1 MSRSSADHGRMA
13 VVMTFSASTPSPALK
28 RGGLK
33 SCQYSVTVVQSHKR
47 RCGDMNRPLTDRLA
61 KCECCPRKCG
71 VNRLGGQAGVCRIRA
86 RIEIAHAGLH
96 FGEEPPIS
104 GTNGSGA
111 IFFAGCN
118 LRCVFCQNY
127 QISQEFQQSHIR
139 TLTIDEL
146 ASEMLRL
153 QAEGAHNINFVSPSH
168 MIFQM
173 ADAIRVARGKGLL
186 VPVVYN
192 SNGYDSVEALQQV
205 RGLVDIYLPDLKYA
219 DNALG
224 KQFSGVRDYAE
235 IVPGALREML
245 DQVGHLE
252 MDDEGIAVRGLLVRH
267 LVLPGYLDNSRSCL
281 RALADLSPDTFVSL
295 MSQYSPQYKAGDFPR
310 INRTLTEDEYD
321 DIVDYALDLG
331 LENAFTQELESQGHY
346 LPDFAQASPFNSAAS
361 NLTSPILELTI
372 RE

>member
-1 MSRSSADHGRMA
+1 
-13 VVMTFSASTPSPALK
+13 
-28 RGGLK
+28 
-33 SCQYSVTVVQSHKR
+33 
-47 RCGDMNRPLTDRLA
+47 
-61 KCECCPRKCG
+61 
-71 VNRLGGQAGVCRIRA
+71 VNRLAGQAGLCRVGTG
-86 RIEIAHAGLH
+86 IEIAHAGLH

-104 GTNGSGA
+104 GTNGSGT

-127 QISQEFQQSHIR
+127 QVSQEFQHIHLR

-153 QAEGAHNINFVSPSH
+153 QGGGAHNINFVSPSH

-173 ADAIRVARGKGLL
+173 ADAVQVARGKGLF

-192 SNGYDSVEALQQV
+192 SNGYDSVEALRQI
-205 RGLVDIYLPDLKYA
+205 RGLVDIYLPDIKYL
-219 DNALG
+219 DNRLG
-224 KQFSGVRDYAE
+224 RQFSAVRDYAE

-267 LVLPGYLDNSRSCL
+267 LILPGYLDDTRNCL

-310 INRTLTEDEYD
+310 INRTLAEGEYD
-321 DIVDYALDLG
+321 EIIDYALDLG
-331 LENAFTQELESQGHY
+331 LENAFIQELESQGHY
-346 LPDFAQASPFNSAAS
+346 LPDFAQTSPFSPAAS
-361 NLTSPILELTI
+361 SPTSSMSE
-372 RE
+372 